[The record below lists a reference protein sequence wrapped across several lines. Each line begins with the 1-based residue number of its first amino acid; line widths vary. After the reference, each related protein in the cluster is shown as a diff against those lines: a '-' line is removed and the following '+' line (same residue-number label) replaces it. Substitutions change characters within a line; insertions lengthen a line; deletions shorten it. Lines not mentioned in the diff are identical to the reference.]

1 MKKVIASMFFL
12 VFGLF
17 LVGCKESISTSE
29 YLKKTWNIDIS
40 EESIILYELD
50 TFGGFNGDGFD
61 YIIYEL
67 KNYDLENL
75 TNNHFLYKTNLY
87 KEKTPFFEFYVE
99 QMDYIYWEIYGF
111 NIPIEF
117 QINENIKNYYW
128 KYILNS
134 EGVQLFALIDV
145 DLNLLYIFVLKQ

>member
-61 YIIYEL
+61 YII
-67 KNYDLENL
+67 
-75 TNNHFLYKTNLY
+75 
-87 KEKTPFFEFYVE
+87 
-99 QMDYIYWEIYGF
+99 
-111 NIPIEF
+111 
-117 QINENIKNYYW
+117 
-128 KYILNS
+128 
-134 EGVQLFALIDV
+134 
-145 DLNLLYIFVLKQ
+145 

>member
-1 MKKVIASMFFL
+1 
-12 VFGLF
+12 
-17 LVGCKESISTSE
+17 
-29 YLKKTWNIDIS
+29 
-40 EESIILYELD
+40 
-50 TFGGFNGDGFD
+50 
-61 YIIYEL
+61 
-67 KNYDLENL
+67 
-75 TNNHFLYKTNLY
+75 
-87 KEKTPFFEFYVE
+87 
-99 QMDYIYWEIYGF
+99 MDYIYWEIYGF